1 MLRSSLYCA
10 QYGGL
15 RWARPST
22 SVSLWGRSHAFIIQE
37 HAAYILEHVFQL
49 RGGPYL
55 GQERAHRRVGR
66 RLDLRRL
73 GSVSIRILLRQA
85 VLALAERAS
94 GPIRASLRHQRIAD
108 VPRAERLKCCCQAR
122 SSNNE
127 EVEMMDTQPGEMTDT
142 ARVMSTRGGE

>member
-1 MLRSSLYCA
+1 LGTPLDLCFTVRPLTRIHHS
-10 QYGGL
+10 
-15 RWARPST
+15 RAR
-22 SVSLWGRSHAFIIQE
+22 
-37 HAAYILEHVFQL
+37 AAYILEHVFQL

-108 VPRAERLKCCCQAR
+108 VPRAERLKCCCEAR

-127 EVEMMDTQPGEMTDT
+127 EVEMTDT
-142 ARVMSTRGGE
+142 DR